1 MIAKKHDASE
11 AYTESEWLDIFAK
24 NLASYLESKQIT
36 RYEFADKAGLTP
48 SAVSQYLAK
57 KRMPTVRAVINMF
70 YALDCE
76 VNSLDDFIDFG
87 GRIQG

>member
-1 MIAKKHDASE
+1 MISKKHDTSK
-11 AYTESEWLDIFAK
+11 AYTESEWLDIFAN

-48 SAVSQYLAK
+48 AAISQYLAK

>member
-1 MIAKKHDASE
+1 MITKKHDVSE

-48 SAVSQYLAK
+48 AAVSQYLAK

-70 YALDCE
+70 YALDSE
-76 VNSLDDFIDFG
+76 VDSLDEFIDFG
-87 GRIQG
+87 ARIKG

>member
-1 MIAKKHDASE
+1 MIAKKHDASK
-11 AYTESEWLDIFAK
+11 AYTESEWLDIFAN

-70 YALDCE
+70 YALDAE